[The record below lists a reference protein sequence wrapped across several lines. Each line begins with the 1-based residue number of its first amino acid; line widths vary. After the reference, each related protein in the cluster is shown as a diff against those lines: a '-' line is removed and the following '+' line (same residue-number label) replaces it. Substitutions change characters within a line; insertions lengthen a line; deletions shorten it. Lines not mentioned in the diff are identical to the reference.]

1 MESKKLTDLTVEE
14 LMEKEQ
20 KLKKNAVSHAFLIG
34 LSGGVA
40 IYSLVKNG
48 LVWPTFFPL
57 LIGAFLEKRRR
68 DETKALQQEIEARK
82 SQ

>member
-20 KLKKNAVSHAFLIG
+20 KLKKNAKIHAFIVG
-34 LSGGVA
+34 LMGGVL

-48 LVWPTFFPL
+48 LVWPTIFPL
-57 LIGAFLEKRRR
+57 LIIAFVEKNRR
-68 DETKALQQEIEARK
+68 DEQKALQQEIESRK